1 MISQKDSAFF
11 LVLLVLSVAIFRKF
25 TIQLNVITGIT
36 IASLIIYYIYIKAEN
51 EKIEFVNQIKTK
63 DKLIRPSINKIE
75 NYPNIVDFL
84 FSIGEFYSFSPANYE
99 TMVDSIDEFLTLYEE
114 SNKINNTAGNNY
126 TIAQIK
132 KSSSLNSLQ
141 AFIFSIPP
149 SVKMNF
155 VNKMDRATDNL
166 NFILSGM
173 LYDIYIINKR
183 YIEKNGFN
191 IDSINLDMII
201 DNKFKPVNYYENNN
215 VLY

>member
-99 TMVDSIDEFLTLYEE
+99 TMVDSIDE
-114 SNKINNTAGNNY
+114 
-126 TIAQIK
+126 
-132 KSSSLNSLQ
+132 
-141 AFIFSIPP
+141 
-149 SVKMNF
+149 
-155 VNKMDRATDNL
+155 
-166 NFILSGM
+166 
-173 LYDIYIINKR
+173 
-183 YIEKNGFN
+183 
-191 IDSINLDMII
+191 
-201 DNKFKPVNYYENNN
+201 
-215 VLY
+215 